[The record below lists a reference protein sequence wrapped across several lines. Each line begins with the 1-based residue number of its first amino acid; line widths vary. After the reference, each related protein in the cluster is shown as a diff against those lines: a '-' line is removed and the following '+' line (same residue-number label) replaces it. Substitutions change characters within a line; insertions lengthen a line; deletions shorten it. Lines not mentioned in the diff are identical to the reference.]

1 MMGGFAAAPR
11 LRRLTPRG
19 MVLAIGVAMI
29 GSALILVLC
38 PLLGADLAGELGWL
52 DLSRVWD
59 GITGPATS
67 DSRIY
72 VYSRLPRALAAMIVG
87 AGLAAAGAGFQ
98 AVLRNPLAEPYTL
111 GISSGAALAA
121 VIAIRL
127 GLDATA
133 LGTSATGLA
142 ALAGA
147 ALTLLLVWQLARV
160 GTALPVATLLLAGL
174 VISAMCS
181 AATLLVQYTS
191 SLYEINRIM
200 RWTMGGLAWIGYGE
214 LARTAVM
221 IGIGAVALLVTARDL
236 NALSA
241 GSSAAASVG
250 VNPART
256 IIVTFAMGA
265 LIVGASIAL
274 AGPIGFI
281 GLMVPH
287 ALRGLVGPD
296 HRVLL
301 PTSMLAGGAT
311 LVLCDTLARTVV
323 APAELPVGIVTALF
337 GGPVFMAILVREKR
351 RGRLWG

>member
-1 MMGGFAAAPR
+1 MTGGFATAVS

-19 MVLAIGVAMI
+19 MVMAIGLAAL
-29 GSALILVLC
+29 GSAAVLLLC

-52 DLSRVWD
+52 DLSRVWS
-59 GITGPATS
+59 GITGEPNAE
-67 DSRIY
+67 SRIF
-72 VYSRLPRALAAMIVG
+72 VYSRLPRALSAMIVG
-87 AGLAAAGAGFQ
+87 AGLAAAGGGFQ

-133 LGTSATGLA
+133 LGANATGLA

-147 ALTLLLVWQLARV
+147 VLTLLLVWQLARV
-160 GTALPVATLLLAGL
+160 GASLPVATLLLAGL

-191 SLYEINRIM
+191 SLHEINRIM

-214 LARTAVM
+214 LTRTAVL
-221 IGIGAVALLVTARDL
+221 IGIGLVVLLWRARDL

-241 GSSAAASVG
+241 GSNAAASVG
-250 VNPART
+250 VNPERT
-256 IIVTFAMGA
+256 ILVTFGMGA

-301 PTSMLAGGAT
+301 PTSMLAGGAV